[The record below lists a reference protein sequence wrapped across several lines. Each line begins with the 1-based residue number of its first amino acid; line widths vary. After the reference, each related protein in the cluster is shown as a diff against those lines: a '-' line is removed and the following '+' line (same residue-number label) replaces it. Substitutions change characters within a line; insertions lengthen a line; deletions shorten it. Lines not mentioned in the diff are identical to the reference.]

1 MNTLPLEHVPT
12 SAPQPRTRAFYIPE
26 KLTPLAFTSIYRELT
41 PEQRLRYNQLS
52 GLYFLEQT
60 IFFEQC
66 MGGPVLKWLQ
76 RNAPAPL
83 RHQAAE
89 FEVEENRHTSWFRAL
104 LREVEPRWYA
114 DDSLKFVRPSRVA
127 GAALQF
133 CNVRPHLFPCLLW
146 LQLIA
151 EERAQYFSGTFLA
164 SADELDPRFLEIQ
177 RKHLADEGGHIRWD
191 VAFVEWLWPSVLLPV
206 RIANARLLQFS
217 MREFFYLPKRSGW
230 NVIERLMVEFP
241 ELAVRQADLRAAMHS
256 LGTNEAYLRT
266 LYPHCVFPKTRHLAS
281 RWPELGF
288 LGTFFT

>member
-1 MNTLPLEHVPT
+1 MSTLPLEQIAAC
-12 SAPQPRTRAFYIPE
+12 APPPGTRAFYIPE
-26 KLTPLAFTSIYRELT
+26 KLTPLAFTPIYRELT

-76 RNAPAPL
+76 GNAPESIRA
-83 RHQAAE
+83 QAAE
-89 FEVEENRHTSWFRAL
+89 FEAEENRHTSWFRAL
-104 LREVEPRWYA
+104 LQEVEPDGYA
-114 DDSLKFVRPSRVA
+114 DDSLQFVRPSAVA

-133 CNVRPHLFPCLLW
+133 CTLRPHLFPCLLW

-164 SADELDPRFLEIQ
+164 AAKDLDPRFLEIQ

-191 VAFVEWLWPSVLLPV
+191 VAFIEWLWPSVPRVV
-206 RIANARLLQFS
+206 RIANARILQFA

-230 NVIERLMVEFP
+230 NVIERLLVEFP
-241 ELAVRQADLRAAMHS
+241 ELEARRGDLRAAMHS
-256 LGTNEAYLRT
+256 LGTNDAYLRT
-266 LYPHCVFPKTRHLAS
+266 LYPRCVFPKTRHLAS
-281 RWPELGF
+281 RWPELHF
-288 LGTFFT
+288 LGAFFT